1 MGARSTKTITRAEAQ
16 RRLTNFIQNP
26 ETDNK
31 VLEEMMEDAFG
42 EEELANFIVVDGF

>member
-1 MGARSTKTITRAEAQ
+1 MSASTKTIARVEAQ
-16 RRLTNFIQNP
+16 RRLMNLIQNS

-42 EEELANFIVVDGF
+42 EEELANFIVGDGF